1 MKFVKNTVKLG
12 DKERLDS
19 KQTGNSEPF
28 CQFTLKIV
36 NNLGLVN
43 NFAMAK
49 KFLITKFDC
58 KTIFE
63 NKTILKTKI

>member
-1 MKFVKNTVKLG
+1 MCFENQSKVKLG

-28 CQFTLKIV
+28 RQFTSKIV

-43 NFAMAK
+43 NFAMTK

-63 NKTILKTKI
+63 KKQF